1 MTLSELIES
10 VDILEYISQFT
21 EFEEKNGEY
30 WALSPLKEE
39 ETPSFSVNT
48 EINRFYD
55 FSSGKGGNILSFIKS
70 YYHCGDSKAADI
82 LRKYAGEKGCVS
94 SRQKMAASKI
104 AKKFAPKKKHIKTSK
119 SVALPDN
126 YMSRYQF
133 REDKLQIWKDEGISV
148 DVLRRFQVA
157 YHKKS
162 AIEAAGLKYIHA
174 VEAYLTSDL
183 SEKIRD
189 NYHCVLLAKNY
200 DGFLELNQLVSDS
213 FNRKDNHFYY
223 VPRISFDELFQ
234 TSDNILITTAC
245 IGGVLAKGDGFIQER
260 FLNFMKKNK
269 HRCYFEIGHHLDEK
283 QVIYNQRL
291 EDRVKQY
298 ILSRSKLTSEEYD
311 SKLRVEWYMFSDEA
325 KEKGFVDYIIG
336 KDCDIDEII

>member
-48 EINRFYD
+48 EMNRFYD

-157 YHKKS
+157 YDDFSDRIVYPIRSVDGKIINVSGRTVDTQWKEKKLRKYTYFKPLGILDTIYGLAENRDYIALKNEIIIFEGAKS
-162 AIEAAGLKYIHA
+162 VMLAASWGIYNTAAL
-174 VEAYLTSDL
+174 LTSHVNPYQL
-183 SEKIRD
+183 KI
-189 NYHCVLLAKNY
+189 LAKLGCRVVFALDKGINIRE
-200 DGFLELNQLVSDS
+200 DENIKRLK
-213 FNRKDNHFYY
+213 RY
-223 VPRISFDELFQ
+223 V
-234 TSDNILITTAC
+234 
-245 IGGVLAKGDGFIQER
+245 
-260 FLNFMKKNK
+260 
-269 HRCYFEIGHHLDEK
+269 
-283 QVIYNQRL
+283 
-291 EDRVKQY
+291 
-298 ILSRSKLTSEEYD
+298 
-311 SKLRVEWYMFSDEA
+311 RVEYIWD
-325 KEKGFVDYIIG
+325 KDDLLQEKDSPVDQG
-336 KDCDIDEII
+336 QEIWRTLYEGRLYYR